1 LTLPTDDFANSL
13 SDATHPLGQVAL
25 GELAI
30 GALETTGDRDW
41 FSVQLEAGTSYLINL
56 QGQHGGAGTLDDP
69 YLRLH
74 DSSGALLAEN
84 DDIELGVNRD
94 SQLIFTASTSATY
107 YLEAGGFND
116 SLTGTYTVLVSSTG
130 LTDDFRNSLADQTAP
145 FGQVEVNGSA
155 LGSLEASGDRDW
167 FRVQL
172 VAGTTYVI
180 DLQGQHAGTGTLEDP
195 LLRLHDGNGTLI
207 AQNDDVTAGV
217 NRDSQLTFT
226 AAASGVYY
234 IEAGGFNDDY
244 VGTYQVNVTATALTD
259 DFADSLSDTT
269 APFGPLAV
277 NGSASGNLESV
288 GDRDWF
294 QIQLNAGTSY
304 VLALQGLRAGSGTL
318 QDPYLRLHD
327 ASGAVI
333 AQNDDILSGF
343 DRDSQLS
350 LTVPTSGT
358 YYLEAGAFNDAALG
372 TYRASVTIF
381 PDDFRDTLSDATAP
395 FGQVAVNGAASGNLE
410 FKGDRDWFQI
420 QLTAGGIYV
429 IDLQGLSAGGGT
441 LDDPYLRLHDANG
454 SLLAENDD
462 IQQAVNLNS
471 ELTFTAPSSG
481 TYYLEAGGFA
491 DDTSGTYTVRVTDG
505 ATSVPPGG
513 PHLDVNAAPYGD
525 FDANGRSDLLWR
537 NDNGQIAAWQTNSA
551 GILTSAVALGS
562 ASADWHIDGTGD
574 FNHDGQG
581 DILFRNEDQRLAVW
595 QTNGQ
600 QILSIDVLGSAS
612 SAWHSAGI
620 GDFNGDGTGDLLFR
634 NDNGEIAQWLIKNNH
649 IQSIQVLGSTSSS
662 FHIVGISDFNGDGK
676 SDLLFRD
683 DAGVLATW
691 ILNGNQLQSA
701 QVIGTSSTDWHL
713 VGTGDFNGDHKTD
726 LLWHNDNGQVAEWL
740 MNGSALQSIQVV
752 GTAGLQ
758 YHLEGT
764 GDFNGDGK
772 SDILLRDNAGTV
784 VDWLM
789 NGAAI
794 QTAQV
799 LGSAS
804 GGFHLTAFHF
814 DLI

>member
-1 LTLPTDDFANSL
+1 LT
-13 SDATHPLGQVAL
+13 
-25 GELAI
+25 
-30 GALETTGDRDW
+30 
-41 FSVQLEAGTSYLINL
+41 
-56 QGQHGGAGTLDDP
+56 
-69 YLRLH
+69 
-74 DSSGALLAEN
+74 
-84 DDIELGVNRD
+84 
-94 SQLIFTASTSATY
+94 
-107 YLEAGGFND
+107 
-116 SLTGTYTVLVSSTG
+116 
-130 LTDDFRNSLADQTAP
+130 
-145 FGQVEVNGSA
+145 VNGSA
-155 LGSLEASGDRDW
+155 G
-167 FRVQL
+167 
-172 VAGTTYVI
+172 
-180 DLQGQHAGTGTLEDP
+180 
-195 LLRLHDGNGTLI
+195 
-207 AQNDDVTAGV
+207 
-217 NRDSQLTFT
+217 
-226 AAASGVYY
+226 
-234 IEAGGFNDDY
+234 
-244 VGTYQVNVTATALTD
+244 
-259 DFADSLSDTT
+259 
-269 APFGPLAV
+269 
-277 NGSASGNLESV
+277 GNLESV

-304 VLALQGLRAGSGTL
+304 VLALQGSRAGGGTL

-333 AQNDDILSGF
+333 AENDDIVFGS

-350 LTVPTSGT
+350 LTVPTTGI

-381 PDDFRDTLSDATAP
+381 PDDFRDSLSDATAP
-395 FGQVAVNGAASGNLE
+395 FGQVAVNGATSGNLE

-441 LDDPYLRLHDANG
+441 LDDPYLRVHDASG
-454 SLLAENDD
+454 TLLAENDD
-462 IQQAVNLNS
+462 IQQGVNLNS
-471 ELTFTAPSSG
+471 ELTFTASSSG
-481 TYYLEAGGFA
+481 SYYLEAGGFL
-491 DDTSGTYTVRVTDG
+491 DDTSGTYTVRVTDVSPTPTPG
-505 ATSVPPGG
+505 PGPAPSPGPTPSPAPTPAPTPTPGPAPAPPTGW
-513 PHLDVNAAPYGD
+513 HLDVNAAPYGD
-525 FDANGRSDLLWR
+525 FDANGRADLLWR

-551 GILTSAVALGS
+551 GVLTSAVALGS
-562 ASADWHIDGTGD
+562 ASADWRIDGTGD
-574 FNHDGQG
+574 FNHDGRG

-634 NDNGEIAQWLIKNNH
+634 NDNGQIAEWLINNNH
-649 IQSIQVLGSTSSS
+649 IQTIQVLGSTSSS

-676 SDLLFRD
+676 ADLLFRD

-740 MNGSALQSIQVV
+740 MNGSTLQSIQIV

-764 GDFNGDGK
+764 GDFNGDGR